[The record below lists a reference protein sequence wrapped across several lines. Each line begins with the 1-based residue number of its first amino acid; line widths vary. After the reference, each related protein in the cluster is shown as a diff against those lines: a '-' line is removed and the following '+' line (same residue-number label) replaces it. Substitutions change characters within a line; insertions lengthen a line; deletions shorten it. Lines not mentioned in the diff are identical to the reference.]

1 LTGRTLPIIVGVTGH
16 RDLRPED
23 VPALTEAVRGIFE
36 QFRGKYPSTPLVL
49 LTALACGADQ
59 LVARVAKSIG
69 IAYRVPMPLP
79 EQEYRKD
86 FQGSDATDFDELLA
100 AADEGYFVGFVG
112 DNDAGN
118 VGDANRRAR
127 QYAES
132 GAYIARIS
140 HVLIALWN
148 GKPTDAIGGTARV
161 VQYRLDGAPEPYR
174 APIGLLDA
182 PNTGPVYQVVTPRKS
197 DPLTDLAAGTLVLRT
212 GSYDGTTEGALPERF
227 NRIEQFNSDAQ
238 RFGSDHPGVRAT
250 TRFREVAA
258 ELANHYQSDFHR
270 SLDAI
275 TVTSVVAALALIAAH
290 SIAETYLLT
299 LLYCVLVLVAVVCYY
314 VASRG
319 LWQNKFIEYRALE
332 MGLAVQENWDL
343 AGVKESVGNFYL
355 RLQRSEL
362 DWIRDAIRTVYHLDP
377 CTSFDGKGGVVA
389 VRAFVTGQLDFFR
402 RTARRNTRDF
412 DRFEIAARVAFWAIA
427 FPLTIALAA
436 TAIWHVVTGQPETRC
451 PPIAFGSTCVS
462 EWLINGIA
470 LATVTVAVCAE
481 YPRRRAFHAQARRYR
496 VMSGLYAR
504 ALKVLDDAK
513 DAPLDAQVRTSQEVI
528 REIGREALAE
538 NGDWLMIHREL
549 PIELLHI

>member
-1 LTGRTLPIIVGVTGH
+1 LTGRTLPIIAGVTGH

-23 VPALTEAVRGIFE
+23 VPALTTAVRSIFE
-36 QFRGKYPSTPLVL
+36 QFRAKYPSTPLVL
-49 LTALACGADQ
+49 LTALASGADQ
-59 LVARVAKSIG
+59 VAARVAKSMG
-69 IAYRVPMPLP
+69 IAYRVPLPLP
-79 EQEYRKD
+79 EAEYRKD
-86 FQGSDATDFDELLA
+86 FEGAGAADFDELLA
-100 AADEGYFVGFVG
+100 AAEESYFVGFVG

-118 VGDANRRAR
+118 VGDADRRAR

-197 DPLTDLAAGTLVLRT
+197 DPLTDLAAGTIVLRT
-212 GSYDGTTEGALPERF
+212 GADDGNTEGSLPERF
-227 NRIEQFNSDAQ
+227 DRIEQFNADAQ
-238 RFGSDHPGVRAT
+238 RFGSDHAGGRAT
-250 TRFREVAA
+250 TQFKEVAS

-275 TVTSVVAALALIAAH
+275 TIASVLAALALIAAH
-290 SIAETYLLT
+290 SIAESYLPT
-299 LLYCVLVLVAVVCYY
+299 LLYCVLVVVAIVCYY
-314 VASRG
+314 FASRG

-377 CTSFDGKGGVVA
+377 CSSFDGAAGVAA
-389 VRAFVTGQLDFFR
+389 VRAFVSEQLEFFV

-412 DRFEIAARVAFWAIA
+412 ERWEIGARIAFWGIA
-427 FPLTIALAA
+427 FPLTLALAA
-436 TAIWHVVTGQPETRC
+436 SALWHVVSGQPELRC
-451 PPIAFGSTCVS
+451 PPIAFGSSCVS
-462 EWLINGIA
+462 EWIINGIA

-513 DAPLDAQVRTSQEVI
+513 NAPLEAQVRTSQEVI

>member
-1 LTGRTLPIIVGVTGH
+1 MTGRTLPLIVSVTGH
-16 RDLRPED
+16 RDLRADD
-23 VPALTEAVRGIFE
+23 VPALTVAVRGIFE
-36 QFRGKYPSTPLVL
+36 QFRSKYPSTPLVL
-49 LTALACGADQ
+49 LTALASGADQ
-59 LVARVAKSIG
+59 LVARVAKSMG

-86 FQGSDATDFDELLA
+86 FKDADAAAFDELLA
-100 AADEGYFVGFVG
+100 AAEERYFVGFVG
-112 DNDAGN
+112 DNAAGN
-118 VGDANRRAR
+118 VGDPDRRAR
-127 QYAES
+127 QYAEA
-132 GAYIARIS
+132 GAYMARIS

-174 APIGLLDA
+174 APLGLLDA

-197 DPLTDLAAGTLVLRT
+197 DPVTELAAGTVVLRT
-212 GSYDGTTEGALPERF
+212 GSADGTTEGALPERF
-227 NRIEQFNSDAQ
+227 HRIEQFNSDAR

-250 TRFREVAA
+250 TQFREVAA
-258 ELANHYQSDFHR
+258 ELANHYQRDFHR

-275 TVTSVVAALALIAAH
+275 TVASVIAALALLAAH
-290 SIAETYLLT
+290 SLAEAYLPT
-299 LLYCVLVLVAVVCYY
+299 LLYCIFVVVAVVCYFF
-314 VASRG
+314 ASRG

-332 MGLAVQENWDL
+332 MGLSVQENWDL
-343 AGVKESVGNFYL
+343 AGVPESVGNFYL

-377 CTSFDGKGGVVA
+377 CTSFDEAAGVAA

-412 DRFEIAARVAFWAIA
+412 DRFEIGARVAFWAIA
-427 FPLTIALAA
+427 FPLTLALAA
-436 TAIWHVVTGQPETRC
+436 TAVWHVVTGQPETRC
-451 PPIAFGSTCVS
+451 PPIVFGSSCVS
-462 EWLINGIA
+462 EWIINGIA
-470 LATVTVAVCAE
+470 LATIAVAVCAE
-481 YPRRRAFHAQARRYR
+481 YPRRRAFHAQARRYV

-504 ALKVLDDAK
+504 ALKVLDDARG
-513 DAPLDAQVRTSQEVI
+513 APLDEQVRTSQEVI

-549 PIELLHI
+549 PIELLHF